1 MSGYVKTHRSIFS
14 HDLFAGDEFSRRD
27 AWLWLIANAAWKPHR
42 VRHKCSMIE
51 IGRGQLPGSRK
62 HLASVW
68 GWGEQRV
75 RTFLAQLL
83 NEGMITAASNQQL
96 TIITICNYAKFQ
108 HIGEE
113 ANQQITS
120 NQPATNHTE
129 EGKTLREE
137 DTTLTHAKPI
147 EPEPVRKPLTDQ
159 SKLEAMTDAL
169 TKAAGKA
176 LNPTSPN
183 LMMIADPLNWIQAG
197 ADFDLDILPAVALA
211 AQKCRPG
218 SIHGWYY
225 FAGPVKDAMHRR
237 IETGKSF
244 AEAPTR
250 TERPGKYDP
259 PSDAVVLAA
268 MTRQPLPPKLTPAMD

>member
-1 MSGYVKTHRSIFS
+1 MKANHRTDYKQVVGFQEVILQPGQF
-14 HDLFAGDEFSRRD
+14 LF
-27 AWLWLIANAAWKPHR
+27 
-42 VRHKCSMIE
+42 
-51 IGRGQLPGSRK
+51 GRK
-62 HLASVW
+62 KAS
-68 GWGEQRV
+68 EE
-75 RTFLAQLL
+75 TFLSEQNIRTCLTFL
-83 NEGMITAASNQQL
+83 KKSRNL
-96 TIITICNYAKFQ
+96 TIKSTNKFSIITVVNWSTYQYIEDETNRQTNKQ
-108 HIGEE
+108 L
-113 ANQQITS
+113 TS

-129 EGKTLREE
+129 EGKELKEE

-147 EPEPVRKPLTDQ
+147 EPEPVRKPLPEK

-169 TKAAGKA
+169 TKAAGRA

-197 ADFDLDILPAVALA
+197 ADFDLDILPAVAVA

-244 AEAPTR
+244 AEAPAR

-259 PSDAVVLAA
+259 PSDAAVLAA